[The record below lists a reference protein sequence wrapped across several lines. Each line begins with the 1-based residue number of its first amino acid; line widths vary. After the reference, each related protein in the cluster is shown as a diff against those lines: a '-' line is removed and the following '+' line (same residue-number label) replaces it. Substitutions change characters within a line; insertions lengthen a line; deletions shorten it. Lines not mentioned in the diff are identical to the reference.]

1 MGTITMWFTDAFR
14 KSMESYMIISEDS
27 PAYSMWRAPPLKP
40 LVKIYLFNYTNV
52 KEFESGVVKKLNVQ
66 ETGPYVYY
74 EELEKVNVK
83 FSKVDGTVSYQEKRN
98 YQ

>member
-1 MGTITMWFTDAFR
+1 
-14 KSMESYMIISEDS
+14 MIISEDS
-27 PAYSMWRAPPLKP
+27 PAYPLWKAPPLKP
-40 LVKIYLFNYTNV
+40 LVKIHLFNYTNV
-52 KEFESGVVKKLNVQ
+52 KEFESGMVEKLNVQ

-74 EELEKVNVK
+74 EELEKVNIK